1 MLAKDLAAGNLHTG
15 HIYIYIYI
23 YYFMMSVFPRSL
35 LYGIIFNNLNGL
47 VADDAI
53 TAKKEH

>member
-1 MLAKDLAAGNLHTG
+1 
-15 HIYIYIYI
+15 
-23 YYFMMSVFPRSL
+23 MMSVFPRSL